1 MKNYTK
7 VAQKQFDQV
16 KTENLNANN
25 KDTVATFNGKLDAQ
39 NMPVKSLSRQKMEN
53 GKIISTSTVHRYG
66 FSWLGQSQD
75 YHFVRRWTTY
85 EGGNNISLPIYT
97 FDLYNKEWRSGWNNA
112 TEIHSSFADF
122 TLDFIGESGMLHGCA
137 DINFRHGTDIMQDK
151 NNVHVEFSDGWW
163 TRWGIF
169 VNDVLVAETNKLY
182 PRLENII
189 FPYKIPCGSQPIR
202 IELKWQTITTS
213 AYPELEVTTQPYSRM
228 EIYGLSIW
236 CCNTRR

>member
-53 GKIISTSTVHRYG
+53 
-66 FSWLGQSQD
+66 
-75 YHFVRRWTTY
+75 
-85 EGGNNISLPIYT
+85 GNNISLPIYT

-182 PRLENII
+182 PRLENIML
-189 FPYKIPCGSQPIR
+189 PYKIPCGSQPIR